1 MRKVITFII
10 LSLAIIAGIK
20 HPMGL
25 YWKGGVK
32 ALLDLD
38 SSTVVVNGKKLDT
51 GLVIPTDITYDGKY
65 VWVCS
70 RMEAK
75 AVAIDKNGEFVRVL
89 DTPSTLVGIAW
100 DPDRKSLWVA
110 SSRKI
115 YRISPE
121 DGTDYFSFNAPSR
134 TVSALDYSNGYLW
147 ATDSKL
153 KYIYQFDPDTGWML
167 NYFPYNGEK
176 PTGISYENGIAKIA
190 DFDLGKIVEVNIN
203 EFFKKKFIRGKGQRW
218 KITVTQGLIAGGKG
232 IKEAV
237 LHFAIPKDR
246 NFQKILKIT
255 PNFRG
260 TYRMED
266 EQKILDCRVKNLKP
280 GEKRECSVIIEAELY
295 PVHYFLSPDWMK
307 GEIPENVKKI
317 YLRDG
322 EKYDIHNKY
331 IQETVKRILKGETNY
346 YRKVRK
352 IYHFVMQTLHYELAG
367 GWNPA
372 PVVLQ
377 RGSGS
382 CSEYTFSFVALL
394 RAAGIPARYVGSVVE
409 RGTGYDWVF
418 HRWSEVYF
426 PGYGWVPLDPQHG
439 DSTNPLIQADGF
451 GTLPAKFLVTTEA
464 AGPLPSL
471 GWTYNFSR
479 ETTAFSP
486 DYRVIEIATW
496 EKIK

>member
-1 MRKVITFII
+1 MRKAITFII
-10 LSLAIIAGIK
+10 VSLAIFAGVS
-20 HPMGL
+20 HPFGI
-25 YWKGGVK
+25 YWKNGVK
-32 ALLDLD
+32 AVLDIET
-38 SSTVVVNGKKLDT
+38 SSITVNGKKLDT

-65 VWVCS
+65 LWTCS
-70 RMEAK
+70 RMESK
-75 AVAIDKNGEFVRVL
+75 AVAINMKGEYARVL
-89 DTPSTLVGIAW
+89 DTPSALVGIAW

-121 DGTDYFSFNAPSR
+121 DGTDYFSFQAPSS
-134 TVSALDYSNGYLW
+134 TISALDYADGYLW
-147 ATDSKL
+147 AVDSKL

-167 NYFPYNGEK
+167 NYFPYKGEK
-176 PTGISYENGIAKIA
+176 PTGISYENGIAKIT
-190 DFDLGKIVEVNIN
+190 DFDLGRVVEVNIN
-203 EFFKKKFIRGKGQRW
+203 EFFKKKFLRGEGKKWRI
-218 KITVTQGLIAGGKG
+218 KIKQGIIAGGKEV
-232 IKEAV
+232 KKAV
-237 LHFAIPKDR
+237 FHFAIPKDR
-246 NFQKILKIT
+246 SFQKILKIA
-255 PNFRG
+255 PDFKG
-260 TYRMED
+260 SYRTED
-266 EQKILDCRVKNLKP
+266 EQKILDCVIKNIKP
-280 GEKRECSVIIEAELY
+280 GQRKECSVTIEAEIY
-295 PVHYFLSPDWMK
+295 PVHYFLNPEGIK
-307 GEIPENVKKI
+307 GEIPENVKKF

-322 EKYDIHNKY
+322 EKYDIYNPY
-331 IQETVKRILKGETNY
+331 IQATVKKILNGEENY
-346 YRKVRK
+346 YGKVRK
-352 IYHFVMQTLHYELAG
+352 IYHFVMETLHYELAG

-372 PVVLQ
+372 PVVLK

-382 CSEYTFSFVALL
+382 CSEYTFSFVSLL

-426 PGYGWVPLDPQHG
+426 PGYGWVPMDPQHG
-439 DSTNPLIQADGF
+439 DSTNPLVQASGI

-479 ETTAFSP
+479 EIVSDSP